1 MIGSEMASFSRVFF
15 PFPRYLPLC
24 QLREI
29 LRSIEV
35 EVEAIETT
43 VFIEYPIQKVELA
56 VSDTYSMINSMQ
68 PGCQGAFVSLTHR

>member
-15 PFPRYLPLC
+15 PFTRYLPLC

-43 VFIEYPIQKVELA
+43 VFI
-56 VSDTYSMINSMQ
+56 
-68 PGCQGAFVSLTHR
+68 